1 MIQYECD
8 HEGCLLRFPLPAVLV
23 WIPLNSEPETKA
35 WVKRAVFRKMILGKA
50 IGIRTEDQ
58 GNKTEKEGRSM
69 KEQSMKE

>member
-1 MIQYECD
+1 M
-8 HEGCLLRFPLPAVLV
+8 
-23 WIPLNSEPETKA
+23 
-35 WVKRAVFRKMILGKA
+35 KRAVFRKMILGKA